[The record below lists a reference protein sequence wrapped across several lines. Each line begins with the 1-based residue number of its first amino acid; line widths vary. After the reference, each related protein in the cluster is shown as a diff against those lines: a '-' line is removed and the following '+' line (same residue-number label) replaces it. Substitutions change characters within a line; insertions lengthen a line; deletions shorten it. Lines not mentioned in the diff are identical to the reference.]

1 MTAWNREEIVMA
13 AIEQGHRR
21 PDCHDTEVA
30 NDRAATLAA
39 LSGELKQRLSKHPL
53 PPRRYALEGEHS
65 RWPAPWRM
73 GLLSAVG
80 VAVCVAVA
88 GLAVTPSGIIWKEL
102 ARFGRQPAD
111 TPLVGSSIMTVSTT
125 AAATAPSPQSTALPI
140 DPPTIAS
147 APVHDRTAA
156 ASRVDGRQ
164 RVDERELTW
173 TEVHELQIRL
183 RALKFD
189 PGPLDGV
196 KGPLTSAAVRR
207 FQESQGDRATGDIG
221 LRTLIRVR
229 QATAA
234 PE

>member
-1 MTAWNREEIVMA
+1 MTARNRKEIAMT
-13 AIEQGHRR
+13 AIEQGHRH
-21 PDCHDTEVA
+21 PDCRDVEVA
-30 NDRAATLAA
+30 DDRAAALAA
-39 LSGELKQRLSKHPL
+39 LSGELTQRLSKHPL
-53 PPRRYALEGEHS
+53 PPRRHAPEGRHS
-65 RWPAPWRM
+65 RHPGLWRM
-73 GLLSAVG
+73 GLLSALG
-80 VAVCVAVA
+80 VAVCLAVA
-88 GLAVTPSGIIWKEL
+88 GLAVTPSVIVWKEL
-102 ARFGRQPAD
+102 ERFGTQPAD
-111 TPLVGSSIMTVSTT
+111 TPLVASSIMAVSS
-125 AAATAPSPQSTALPI
+125 AAAASAPSPQSAALPI

-156 ASRVDGRQ
+156 APQVDSLQ

-173 TEVHELQIRL
+173 TELHELQIRL

-207 FQESQGDRATGDIG
+207 FQESQGDRATGEIG
-221 LRTLIRVR
+221 LTTLIRIR